1 MQYTNKII
9 ALVDINNCYVSCERI
24 FNPALIDQPV
34 IVLSNNDGCA
44 VSRSNEAKKL
54 GIKMAA
60 PLFQI
65 QELVQKHHVH
75 VLSSNYALYAE
86 MSRRFMKVLAQFVGE
101 NEQEIYSVDECFL
114 DLTSLA
120 LNHDTTAYC
129 YHILECIA
137 KWLGLPVC
145 IGIGRSKT
153 EAKLANQIAKQY
165 PHYQGVCNLTTM
177 DLCSVEALYQDLDVS
192 EVWGVGRK
200 NHKRLQ
206 NLGISTAYDLACS
219 DPQMLRK
226 HFSVV
231 MQRTVM
237 ELQGISCIQL
247 ETEIPAKKQIISS
260 RSFGQRITEL
270 SDLKEAITAYTVEA
284 IKKLRKDHLLC
295 GTVTV
300 FLQSNP
306 FDTSQPYYNK
316 SLSHDFTEATDDF
329 LTMSKVVNLL
339 MEQLYQKE
347 ILFKKCGVILNSLEP
362 QKSHIFDLFTDVKKI
377 EENDK
382 LTDTFEHIH
391 EKFGKSKLAI
401 GASALPDRTWAMT
414 RDKMSPNYFQ
424 WDGLMVVH

>member
-1 MQYTNKII
+1 MQHPHKII
-9 ALVDINNCYVSCERI
+9 ALVDINNCYVSCERV
-24 FNPALIDQPV
+24 FNPALIGRPV

-44 VSRSNEAKKL
+44 VSRSDEAKKL

-65 QELVQKHHVH
+65 QELVQKHNVH
-75 VLSSNYALYAE
+75 VLSSNYAVYAE
-86 MSRRFMKVLAQFVGE
+86 MSRRFMQVLAQFVGE

-120 LNHDTTAYC
+120 LNYDITAYC
-129 YHILECIA
+129 HHILKCIA

-153 EAKLANQIAKQY
+153 EAKLANHIAKQ
-165 PHYQGVCNLTTM
+165 HSGYQGVCNLAAM
-177 DLCSVEALYQDLDVS
+177 DLCAVEALYQDIDVS

-200 NHKRLQ
+200 NQKRLK
-206 NLGISTAYDLACS
+206 NLGIYNAYDLACS

-247 ETEIPAKKQIISS
+247 ETEIAAKKQIISS
-260 RSFGQRITEL
+260 RSFGHRITEL
-270 SDLKEAITAYTVEA
+270 SDLKEAITAYTIEA
-284 IKKLRKDHLLC
+284 IKKLRKDQLLC

-306 FDTSQPYYNK
+306 FDTTMPYYNQ
-316 SLSHDFTEATDDF
+316 SLSHDFNEATDDF
-329 LTMSKVVNLL
+329 LTMSKVVNSLI
-339 MEQLYQKE
+339 ERLYQKN

-382 LTDTFEHIH
+382 LTDTFEDIH

-401 GASALPDRTWAMT
+401 GASAFPDRTWAMT
-414 RDKMSPNYFQ
+414 RAKLSPNYFH
-424 WDGLMVVH
+424 WDELMLVH